1 MDYDLIILGSS
12 PAGIEA
18 ALLAAQYRS
27 RVALLTLD
35 LPIQSRTAI
44 DQKAFF
50 SPAAF
55 HGKRK
60 NLTLDGGFQIRR
72 SRLKLITLPPLNA
85 STRSSI
91 LDTSILDTLAIAGID
106 TIDASGYF
114 LPANR
119 GFYTPKRSF
128 PLTARSYLLALPG
141 IPVIPSIP
149 GLESIPYQ
157 IFDSA
162 DYGLF
167 QKNDRFATDLQTDFQ
182 VSKHWLCLGES
193 LDSLSMAESLIQEGN
208 TVTLLLPKPDF
219 FQERVLQ
226 RVQVYLEGLGVK
238 IFTGVNTEQVEQV
251 NNKIHVQT
259 NLGAFQGDR
268 FGLAIEQQ
276 PMPIDLHLE
285 HLHPNFKT
293 HFDAEFNLTKPI
305 AVNRFLQSIY
315 DPRLYVCGLSLGG
328 TASETIAIYEACLAV
343 ENALYGSKRS
353 VRYDTIA
360 YPRLAHP
367 LYTQLGWTEPQ
378 AEQYWLQSHL
388 SILEVSGWEDSTL
401 NSSPNPLI
409 NPVLRVI
416 LHRNGQILGAQGLGL
431 LAAQAIEVLAL
442 GKQQK
447 CSWKTLLK
455 TMTGG
460 AVADLLRGLRW
471 QQAQQERADRKD
483 LWREPFFNWKRT
495 GFF

>member
-1 MDYDLIILGSS
+1 MDYDLIVLGSS

-18 ALLAAQYRS
+18 ALLAAQHRS

-35 LPIQSRTAI
+35 LP
-44 DQKAFF
+44 
-50 SPAAF
+50 
-55 HGKRK
+55 
-60 NLTLDGGFQIRR
+60 
-72 SRLKLITLPPLNA
+72 LKSITKFIPVWDKKKVSLPVLNA
-85 STRSSI
+85 SARCS
-91 LDTSILDTLAIAGID
+91 TLATLEIAGVD

-114 LPANR
+114 LPENR

-149 GLESIPYQ
+149 GLELIPYQ
-157 IFDSA
+157 IFDSVNHR
-162 DYGLF
+162 LI
-167 QKNDRFATDLQTDFQ
+167 QKNDRFTTDLQTDFQ

-193 LDSLSMAESLIQEGN
+193 LDSLSMAESLIQAGN
-208 TVTLLLPKPDF
+208 TVTLLLPKTDF

-251 NNKIHVQT
+251 NNKINVQT
-259 NLGAFQGDR
+259 NLGVFQGDR

-285 HLHPNFKT
+285 HLHPHLKTNFNT
-293 HFDAEFNLTKPI
+293 EFRKPI
-305 AVNRFLQSIY
+305 AVNRFLQSICY
-315 DPRLYVCGLSLGG
+315 PRLYVCGLSLGG
-328 TASETIAIYEACLAV
+328 TPSETIAIYEACLVV

-353 VRYDTIA
+353 VQYDKIA

-367 LYTQLGWTEPQ
+367 LLTQLGWTEHQ
-378 AEQYWLQSHL
+378 AEQHWLRSHL
-388 SILEVSGWEDSTL
+388 SVLEVSGWEDSRL
-401 NSSPNPLI
+401 DSLL

-431 LAAQAIEVLAL
+431 LAAEAIEVLAL

-460 AVADLLRGLRW
+460 AVADLLRGVRW
-471 QQAQQERADRKD
+471 QQAQQERIDRKD

>member
-1 MDYDLIILGSS
+1 MDYDLIILGCS

-18 ALLAAQYRS
+18 ALLAAQHRS

-44 DQKAFF
+44 DPKEVF
-50 SPAAF
+50 
-55 HGKRK
+55 
-60 NLTLDGGFQIRR
+60 
-72 SRLKLITLPPLNA
+72 PPDPNA
-85 STRSSI
+85 STRGSI

-114 LPANR
+114 LPGNR

-141 IPVIPSIP
+141 TPLLPSIP

-162 DYGLF
+162 DHGLI
-167 QKNDRFATDLQTDFQ
+167 QKNDRFEGTIQTD
-182 VSKHWLCLGES
+182 VKTSNHWLFLGES
-193 LDSLSMAESLIQEGN
+193 LESLSITESLIQAGN

-219 FQERVLQ
+219 FQDKVLQ
-226 RVQVYLEGLGVK
+226 RIQVYLEGLGVK
-238 IFTGVNTEQVEQV
+238 IITGVKTEQVEQLGS
-251 NNKIHVQT
+251 KIYLQT
-259 NLGAFQGDR
+259 NLGVFQGDR
-268 FGLAIEQQ
+268 FGLAIGEQ

-293 HFDAEFNLTKPI
+293 HFDTELNLTKPI

-315 DPRLYVCGLSLGG
+315 EPRLYVCGLSLGG
-328 TASETIAIYEACLAV
+328 TPSETIAIYEACLAL

-367 LYTQLGWTEPQ
+367 LCTQLGWTEHQ
-378 AEQYWLQSHL
+378 AEQHWLQSHL
-388 SILEVSGWEDSTL
+388 SILEVSGWEESTL
-401 NSSPNPLI
+401 NPSSNPLI

-416 LHRNGQILGAQGLGL
+416 VHRNGQILGAQGLGL
-431 LAAQAIEVLAL
+431 LAAEAIEVLAL

-460 AVADLLRGLRW
+460 AVAELLRGLRW
-471 QQAQQERADRKD
+471 QQAQQERADGKD